1 MHSHT
6 SHQDISVPASPKRS
20 AAGEAAE
27 ERQRTS
33 ARNRGKKVT
42 FNAQVCIVKIPKL
55 NCFDFELM
63 ELLFFQ
69 DEELIEFRKDYLLEL
84 RGLARPKSTMSMRSS
99 LSSMRGSIVR
109 SGEGRA
115 AGGCCQCLGVQ
126 RKERV
131 SSVPTRAQA
140 PSGARIDEESRKPR
154 ANNRLARK
162 QTTHSEEEY
171 REDYTEDR
179 RASRLTRM
187 HAANRQSSGASSYSE
202 DEVEL
207 VKIDTSTDNVLVPE

>member
-1 MHSHT
+1 MHSYA
-6 SHQDISVPASPKRS
+6 SHQDISVPSSPDRS

-33 ARNRGKKVT
+33 TRNRGKEVT
-42 FNAQVCIVKIPKL
+42 FNAHVCIVEIPKL

-69 DEELIEFRKDYLLEL
+69 DEELIEFRKDYVLEL
-84 RGLARPKSTMSMRSS
+84 RGLARPRSTI
-99 LSSMRGSIVR
+99 SMRGSLASMRGSVR
-109 SGEGRA
+109 GGDGRA
-115 AGGCCQCLGVQ
+115 AGGCCQCLGGQ

-140 PSGARIDEESRKPR
+140 PSGARIEEESRKPR